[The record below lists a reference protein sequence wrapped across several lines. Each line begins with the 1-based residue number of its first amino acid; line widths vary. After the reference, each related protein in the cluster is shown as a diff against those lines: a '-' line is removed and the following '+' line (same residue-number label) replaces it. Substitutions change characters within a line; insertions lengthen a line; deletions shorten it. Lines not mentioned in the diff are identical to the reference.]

1 MVQMSERV
9 SGKPAQQTAHRRS
22 TFGVESFVKRACL
35 FRGVCD
41 AIGGLQV
48 DIALE
53 RYHVIALFLVAST
66 EIIAIAISSAAEC
79 ANCPAENQTSTA

>member
-1 MVQMSERV
+1 MVMTTNFRSVEGPDEREGQC
-9 SGKPAQQTAHRRS
+9 GKSAQQPVCRRS

-53 RYHVIALFLVAST
+53 RCHIVALPLLGS
-66 EIIAIAISSAAEC
+66 EH
-79 ANCPAENQTSTA
+79 